1 MLLYLMFIVNLL
13 FAQNERKTH
22 AKMDSTTFVKEND
35 DYSNFNPDLGDNNL
49 FKQKYFADQLQTT
62 IVAIDNKIYRLNS
75 IEYKKIRKTSAIPII
90 ITDEK
95 SSSGIKTIIIFKSIN
110 SN

>member
-49 FKQKYFADQLQTT
+49 FKQKY
-62 IVAIDNKIYRLNS
+62 VRH
-75 IEYKKIRKTSAIPII
+75 
-90 ITDEK
+90 
-95 SSSGIKTIIIFKSIN
+95 
-110 SN
+110 